1 MQAWEGV
8 VGAPEASKAEG
19 HQIVETEHLMRSLL
33 NLKVRRG
40 GTSSRMPDRGLAD
53 GRRIG

>member
-1 MQAWEGV
+1 M
-8 VGAPEASKAEG
+8 GAPEASKAEG